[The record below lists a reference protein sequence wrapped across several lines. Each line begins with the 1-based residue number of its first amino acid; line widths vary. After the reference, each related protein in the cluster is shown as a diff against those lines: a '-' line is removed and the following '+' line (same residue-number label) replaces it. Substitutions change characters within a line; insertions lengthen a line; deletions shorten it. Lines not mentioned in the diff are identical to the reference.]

1 MPVFLF
7 GKDNS
12 LRRKDREVKDYQEII
27 KIIDACDCCRLGFVD
42 DKEAYIVPLNFGYEI
57 IGSDLT
63 LFFHSAKEGRKIDL
77 VNKQETVAF
86 ELDCS
91 HKLVDGKEAC
101 DYTFLYQCVMGTG
114 KLELVSG
121 EEEKTHGLSVIMD
134 HYSERKD
141 WRFDN
146 SLLKR
151 VNVLRLSVKELSA
164 KAHFYNG

>member
-63 LFFHSAKEGRKIDL
+63 LFFHSAKEGQKIGL
-77 VNKQETVAF
+77 VNKQKSVAF

-91 HKLVDGKEAC
+91 HKLVEGKEAC
-101 DYTFLYQCVMGTG
+101 DYTFLYQSVMGKG
-114 KLELVSG
+114 KLEIVSE
-121 EEEKTHGLSVIMD
+121 EEEKKHGLSVIMD
-134 HYSERKD
+134 HYSERKT
-141 WRFDN
+141 WSFD
-146 SLLKR
+146 SKLLER
-151 VNVLRLSVKELSA
+151 VNVLKLSVKEISS
-164 KAHFYNG
+164 KAHIS

>member
-27 KIIDACDCCRLGFVD
+27 KIIDDCDCCRLGFVD

-57 IGSDLT
+57 NGSDLT
-63 LFFHSAKEGRKIDL
+63 LYFHSAKEGRKIDL

-91 HKLVDGKEAC
+91 HKLVEGKEAC
-101 DYTFLYQCVMGTG
+101 DYTFLYQSVMGKG
-114 KLELVSG
+114 SLEIVSG
-121 EEEKTHGLSVIMD
+121 EEEKIHGLSAIMD
-134 HYSERKD
+134 HYSERKT
-141 WRFDN
+141 WSFD
-146 SLLKR
+146 SKLLER
-151 VNVLRLSVKELSA
+151 VNVLKLSVKEISS
-164 KAHFYNG
+164 KAHIS